1 MGTLAIKQLFENSEL
16 KGVELGLE
24 TATLEDQ
31 VINNMQSNSQKL
43 SHTCKFFL
51 QLRFFLTP
59 WRR

>member
-31 VINNMQSNSQKL
+31 VINNMPI
-43 SHTCKFFL
+43 KFTKIISYL
-51 QLRFFLTP
+51 
-59 WRR
+59 

>member
-31 VINNMQSNSQKL
+31 V
-43 SHTCKFFL
+43 TCN
-51 QLRFFLTP
+51 QI
-59 WRR
+59 RRSFMFIKISCN